1 MLKNSTHNK
10 LVSFLGDGKN
20 GNRKRILHEEIRA
33 MLEQVQLSSLKFR
46 NNRIRKFV
54 IWLIVLILLFF
65 SQYDLSALSFLFQ
78 D

>member
-46 NNRIRKFV
+46 NNRIRN
-54 IWLIVLILLFF
+54 LLFV
-65 SQYDLSALSFLFQ
+65 LLF
-78 D
+78 